1 VARLTRHRTA
11 RITVLCIC
19 ALALAGLFAGVV
31 RQSWMTNAAA
41 NDVVRMESYGAEMLH
56 PMTSLLANMVE
67 AQSAAVRGEPVDAT
81 QLRKSLAGV
90 AKVDL
95 TRGELLQTHQRL
107 ADLTSQF
114 EAALV
119 RKPTGQ
125 DGYEVYSD
133 LVTLTLNLIRQI
145 GDTSHLAHDPDLDS
159 YYVMEAAIVRLPNAV
174 VLAGRAAD
182 LVVLSGGKALEGEN
196 AVRAAVARFGVSEAA
211 EALNAGLTKSVNST
225 NRNELGSNIAE
236 RLDTFKAAA
245 DAFAPPTMLKNLAG
259 EVDSQTLSANA
270 RRVYGA
276 ANPLAHLL
284 LGELQALLD
293 QRSADLTKQW
303 RFTALAASGI
313 GVIGIVTIWLLIA
326 ARQRGEQ
333 PENTGEVPGAHA
345 RLDNLPLGSLTYARE
360 LLDAEEMVHS
370 GRTARPRAWG
380 DGDAR

>member
-1 VARLTRHRTA
+1 
-11 RITVLCIC
+11 
-19 ALALAGLFAGVV
+19 
-31 RQSWMTNAAA
+31 M
-41 NDVVRMESYGAEMLH
+41 
-56 PMTSLLANMVE
+56 
-67 AQSAAVRGEPVDAT
+67 
-81 QLRKSLAGV
+81 
-90 AKVDL
+90 
-95 TRGELLQTHQRL
+95 
-107 ADLTSQF
+107 
-114 EAALV
+114 

-133 LVTLTLNLIRQI
+133 LVTLTLNLTRQI

-293 QRSADLTKQW
+293 QRSADLAKQW